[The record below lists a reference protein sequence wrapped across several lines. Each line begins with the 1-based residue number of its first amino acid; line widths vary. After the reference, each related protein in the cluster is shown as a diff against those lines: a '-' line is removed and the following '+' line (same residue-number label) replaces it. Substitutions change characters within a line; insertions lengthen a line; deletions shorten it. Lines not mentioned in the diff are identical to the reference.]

1 MADGV
6 LIDTSF
12 LITLSDRQRPH
23 HDSARRYWRY
33 FLESDIPVYLSTI
46 VVSEFCVRQE
56 ILPEMLR
63 SCIVL
68 PFNWDDALRTA
79 KLHDLEHTRPP
90 EQSRVALKDDL
101 KLIAQAAVADA
112 EFVIT
117 DDTRTFYRFCK
128 SFRELGEVEFTAI
141 KLEGGFD
148 SSFFEPNNQKN
159 MFDTFEETGEGEEDA
174 QE

>member
-12 LITLSDRQRPH
+12 LITLSDRQRTN
-23 HDSARRYWRY
+23 HDAARRYWRH
-33 FLESDIPVYLSTI
+33 FLENDIPIYLSTI

-56 ILPEMLR
+56 IPPEMLR
-63 SCIVL
+63 ACMVL
-68 PFNWDDALRTA
+68 PFNWDNAQRTA
-79 KLHDLEHTRPP
+79 QLYNRTYTRPP
-90 EQSRVALKDDL
+90 EQSRVAFKDDL
-101 KLIAQAAVADA
+101 KLIAQAAIAEA

-117 DDTRTFYRFCK
+117 DDTRTFYSFCQ

-141 KLEGGFD
+141 KLEDGFD
-148 SSFFEPNNQKN
+148 SSFFEPNDQKSL
-159 MFDTFEETGEGEEDA
+159 FDTLEDKEDA